1 MSVSLSLPL
10 SFATCALLVAELAF
24 AAPSPAPAPV
34 SAAPAAASAGGKVKK
49 SKGSACKADR
59 ERLCAG
65 VSGREA
71 QRVCML
77 SHRDALAPAC
87 RTKIEKAE
95 AEKRDCAADTEKF
108 CSEVKPG
115 HGRTMACLVGRKA
128 DVTPAC
134 RTHVDASIARF
145 KAHKAKSKGKTA
157 TP

>member
-1 MSVSLSLPL
+1 MSVSFSLRL
-10 SFATCALLVAELAF
+10 AFATCALLTAGLVH

-34 SAAPAAASAGGKVKK
+34 SEAPATGKLKKAKGG
-49 SKGSACKADR
+49 ACKADK

-71 QRVCML
+71 QRACML
-77 SHRDALAPAC
+77 SHRDALTPAC
-87 RTKIEKAE
+87 RTKIDKAE

-145 KAHKAKSKGKTA
+145 KAHKAKSKGKST

>member
-1 MSVSLSLPL
+1 MSVSFSLQL
-10 SFATCALLVAELAF
+10 SFATCALLVADLAF
-24 AAPSPAPAPV
+24 AAPGPTPTPT
-34 SAAPAAASAGGKVKK
+34 SAAPATAPSAGKGKKA
-49 SKGSACKADR
+49 KGSACKADK
-59 ERLCAG
+59 ERLCPG

-71 QRVCML
+71 QRACML

-87 RTKIEKAE
+87 RTKIDKAE
-95 AEKRDCAADTEKF
+95 AEKRDCAADSEKF

-145 KAHKAKSKGKTA
+145 KAHKAKPKGKTT

>member
-1 MSVSLSLPL
+1 MSVSFPLRL
-10 SFATCALLVAELAF
+10 SFVTCALLVAGPVL

-34 SAAPAAASAGGKVKK
+34 SAAGKAKK
-49 SKGSACKADR
+49 SKNSACKADR

-71 QRVCML
+71 QRACML
-77 SHRDALAPAC
+77 SHRDALTPSC

-95 AEKRDCAADTEKF
+95 AEKRDCAADSEKF

-128 DVTPAC
+128 DVSPAC

-145 KAHKAKSKGKTA
+145 KAHKAKSKGKTTA
-157 TP
+157 P